1 MFATNELVGV
11 ELSKLPEKLIYV
23 CMMTLGLVTTVH
35 ANPSSCYSIQNQ
47 DRKNYCLATAKN
59 QKSYCY
65 SIRESDTKNFCL
77 AQVGNQRSYCYSIRS
92 QDTKN
97 QCLATV
103 R

>member
-1 MFATNELVGV
+1 MISKMRVLLSIFCLVPV
-11 ELSKLPEKLIYV
+11 V
-23 CMMTLGLVTTVH
+23 TL
-35 ANPSSCYSIQNQ
+35 ANPSNCYSIQNQ

-65 SIRESDTKNFCL
+65 SIREQDTKNFCL

-92 QDTKN
+92 QDVKN
-97 QCLATV
+97 QCLAMM